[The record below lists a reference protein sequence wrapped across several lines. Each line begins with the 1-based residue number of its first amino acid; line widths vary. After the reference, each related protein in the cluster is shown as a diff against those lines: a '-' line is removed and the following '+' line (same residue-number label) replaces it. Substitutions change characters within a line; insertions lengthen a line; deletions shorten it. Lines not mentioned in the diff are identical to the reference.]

1 MSLELSNSL
10 ELTKIVTALER
21 IAKALELANK
31 LVTDRQQQITLWA
44 GIPAKERNMTENTQ
58 LVSLITEIVGRELT
72 ELELVKIDI
81 AVHRIIIKNTQE
93 LGERLLVQMAG
104 DSPNK

>member
-1 MSLELSNSL
+1 
-10 ELTKIVTALER
+10 
-21 IAKALELANK
+21 
-31 LVTDRQQQITLWA
+31 
-44 GIPAKERNMTENTQ
+44 MTENTQ

-72 ELELVKIDI
+72 ELELVRIDI

-93 LGERLLVQMAG
+93 LGERLLVRMAG

>member
-1 MSLELSNSL
+1 
-10 ELTKIVTALER
+10 
-21 IAKALELANK
+21 
-31 LVTDRQQQITLWA
+31 
-44 GIPAKERNMTENTQ
+44 MTENTQ

-72 ELELVKIDI
+72 ELELAKIDI

-93 LGERLLVQMAG
+93 LGERLLVRMAG